1 MKIYAGNLAAATTET
16 ELNGAFAAHGTVATC
31 RMATDKVTGARKGF
45 GFVEMVN
52 DKEAN
57 AAITALNG
65 SDLGGNTIKVNES
78 RPKPDAAGATH

>member
-16 ELNGAFAAHGTVATC
+16 ELNSAFSAHGAVDSC

-45 GFVEMVN
+45 GFVEMLN
-52 DKEAN
+52 DTEAN

-78 RPKPDAAGATH
+78 RPKPEGAQAGH